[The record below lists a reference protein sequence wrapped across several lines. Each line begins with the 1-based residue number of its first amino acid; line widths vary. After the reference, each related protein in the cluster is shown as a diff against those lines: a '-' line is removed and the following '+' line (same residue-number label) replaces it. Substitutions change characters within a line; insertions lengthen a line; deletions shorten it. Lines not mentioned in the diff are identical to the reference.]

1 MQTIT
6 FSQVP
11 DHLMAEAEAGAIF
24 VALQDKAGEEV
35 RKTNCVAKF
44 YPVNGANKNMDA
56 ALAELPQ
63 YLATHPKQYKLYTR
77 RTYTRGSSWDNA
89 TCVYLVP
96 DKQGVVD
103 PQEPNT
109 PVIEMTPQN
118 DVRTFAEALADK
130 EKIAK
135 LENQVARLNDKI
147 TELEAELDAADAEIE
162 DQKTTTM
169 ADNTTN
175 MLGQLAQV
183 VPGLVDKWFE
193 MQERKIAAMQNQ
205 PPAPRPQAPPQQTY
219 QEPYEQN
226 GYENY

>member
-11 DHLMAEAEAGAIF
+11 GHLMAEAKSGAIY
-24 VALQDKAGEEV
+24 VALQDLPGEEV
-35 RKTNCVAKF
+35 RKTNCVARF
-44 YPVNGANKNMDA
+44 YPVNGANKNIDV
-56 ALAELPQ
+56 ALAELPDFLQ
-63 YLATHPKQYKLYTR
+63 ENPKNYKLYTR

-96 DKQGVVD
+96 DKEGISD
-103 PQEPNT
+103 PQENPQPIVTMNQ
-109 PVIEMTPQN
+109 QN
-118 DVRTFAEALADK
+118 DVRTFEQALADK
-130 EKIAK
+130 ALIAK
-135 LENQVARLNDKI
+135 LENQVARLTDKI
-147 TELEAELDAADAEIE
+147 AELEAELEAADAEIE

-183 VPGLVDKWFE
+183 VPGLVDQWFQL
-193 MQERKIAAMQNQ
+193 QERKIKAMENQ
-205 PPAPRPQAPPQQTY
+205 RPAPRPQPTVN
-219 QEPYEQN
+219 QEPQEFE